1 MWVSVTS
8 INIQRNE
15 CLKGSM
21 SLFRKEAVSHQSER
35 LTGAITLAQPL
46 SIKLTVLILVSVA
59 IAIVTF
65 LFSAEYSRK
74 ETVRGFLMPNKGVI
88 KSFANQGGTI
98 EKLWVKEGDKVVKG
112 QTLVTLLV
120 QQSNGEGIDLSTQ
133 LADQLNTQENLLSD
147 EIIQHQALKSQEL
160 LNLQNQ
166 KIASNNEKIALE
178 SQLLLVQEKLTLLSE
193 QQLDYN
199 QLNKSGYV
207 SNLEKERQQQTL
219 LEAKQEKQNIARLLL
234 QHKNQLNQITFNIK
248 NIPQQYALRINSLKR
263 QKADLQRQL
272 AQVASNYKY
281 TITAS
286 NSGTVTGVQVVEG
299 ETLSQSIAQSKP
311 LLHILPEGSELIAE
325 LLLPTRS
332 AGFIQVGN
340 NTRLRFD
347 AFPYQRFGFINSE
360 ITRIDQTLISPNEI
374 QLPVTLQEPVYRLR
388 AKLNQQQMQ
397 AFGKA
402 FDLKSGM
409 LFEADIMLEQRT
421 LIEWLLEPI
430 YSLKG
435 RVS

>member
-1 MWVSVTS
+1 
-8 INIQRNE
+8 
-15 CLKGSM
+15 M

-35 LTGAITLAQPL
+35 LTGAITLAQPI
-46 SIKLTVLILVSVA
+46 SIKLTVLLIVSVA
-59 IAIVTF
+59 VAIVVF

-88 KSFANQGGTI
+88 KSFAKQGGTI
-98 EKLWVKEGDKVVKG
+98 EKLWVKEGDKVIKG
-112 QTLVTLLV
+112 QLLATVIV
-120 QQSNGEGIDLSTQ
+120 QQNNSNGIDLSTQ
-133 LADQLNTQENLLSD
+133 LTAYLNTQTNLLID
-147 EIIQHQALKSQEL
+147 EITQHQALRVQEL
-160 LNLQNQ
+160 SNLQTQNIALGNEKVALQNQ
-166 KIASNNEKIALE
+166 LALAE
-178 SQLLLVQEKLTLLSE
+178 EKLTLLSE
-193 QQLDYN
+193 QQLHFN
-199 QLNKSGYV
+199 QLNKSGYL
-207 SNLEKERQQQTL
+207 SNLEKERQQQAL

-234 QHKNQLNQITFNIK
+234 QHQNQLNQVSFNIK
-248 NIPQQYALRINSLKR
+248 NIPQQYTLRINNLKR
-263 QKADLQRQL
+263 QQADLQRQL
-272 AQVASNYKY
+272 AHVASNYKY

-286 NSGTVTGVQVVEG
+286 NNGVVTGIQVVEG
-299 ETLSQSIAQSKP
+299 ETLSQSTAQTKP

-360 ITRIDQTLISPNEI
+360 IIRIDQTLIMPNEI
-374 QLPVTLQEPVYRLR
+374 QLPIALKEPVYRLR
-388 AKLNQQQMQ
+388 AKLNQQQMK

>member
-1 MWVSVTS
+1 M
-8 INIQRNE
+8 N
-15 CLKGSM
+15 
-21 SLFRKEAVSHQSER
+21 A
-35 LTGAITLAQPL
+35 
-46 SIKLTVLILVSVA
+46 
-59 IAIVTF
+59 
-65 LFSAEYSRK
+65 
-74 ETVRGFLMPNKGVI
+74 
-88 KSFANQGGTI
+88 
-98 EKLWVKEGDKVVKG
+98 
-112 QTLVTLLV
+112 
-120 QQSNGEGIDLSTQ
+120 
-133 LADQLNTQENLLSD
+133 QENLLID
-147 EIIQHQALKSQEL
+147 EISQHQALKIQEL
-160 LNLQNQ
+160 SNLQAQN
-166 KIASNNEKIALE
+166 KALDNEKTALKD
-178 SQLLLVQEKLTLLSE
+178 QLALADEKLTLLSE
-193 QQLDYN
+193 QQLDFN

-207 SNLEKERQQQTL
+207 SNLEKDRQKQGL

-234 QHKNQLNQITFNIK
+234 QHQNQLNQVTFKIK
-248 NIPQQYALRINSLKR
+248 NIPQQYTLRINNLKR
-263 QKADLQRQL
+263 QQADLQRQL

-286 NSGTVTGVQVVEG
+286 NSGVITGVQVVEG

-311 LLHILPEGSELIAE
+311 LLHIIPKGSELIAE

-360 ITRIDQTLISPNEI
+360 ISRIDQTLISPNEI
-374 QLPVTLQEPVYRLR
+374 QLPITLQEPVYRLR
-388 AKLNQQQMQ
+388 AKLNQQQMR

>member
-1 MWVSVTS
+1 
-8 INIQRNE
+8 
-15 CLKGSM
+15 M
-21 SLFRKEAVSHQSER
+21 SLFRREAVSHQSER
-35 LTGAITLAQPL
+35 LIGAITLAQPL

-59 IAIVTF
+59 VAIIAF

-88 KSFANQGGTI
+88 KSFANQAGTI
-98 EKLWVKEGDKVVKG
+98 EKLWVKEGDKILKG
-112 QTLVTLLV
+112 QSLATIIV
-120 QQSNGEGIDLSTQ
+120 QQNNSHGVDLSTQ
-133 LADQLNTQENLLSD
+133 LTEQLNAQANLLID
-147 EIIQHQALKSQEL
+147 EIAQHQALKNQEL
-160 LNLQNQ
+160 LNLQVQ
-166 KIASNNEKIALE
+166 EIASANEKMALK
-178 SQLLLVQEKLTLLSE
+178 SQLTLAQEKLTLLNE
-193 QQLDYN
+193 QQLDFN
-199 QLNKSGYV
+199 QLNKSGYL
-207 SNLEKERQQQTL
+207 SNLEKERQQQAL

-234 QHKNQLNQITFNIK
+234 QHQNQLNQVVFNIR
-248 NIPQQYALRINSLKR
+248 NIPQQYTLRINNLKR
-263 QKADLQRQL
+263 QQSDLQRQL

-281 TITAS
+281 TIIAS
-286 NSGTVTGVQVVEG
+286 NNGVVTGIQVVEG
-299 ETLSQSIAQSKP
+299 ETLSQSTAQSKP

-332 AGFIQVGN
+332 AGFVQLGN

-347 AFPYQRFGFINSE
+347 AFPYQRFGFLESE
-360 ITRIDQTLISPNEI
+360 IIRIDQTLIAPNEV
-374 QLPVTLQEPVYRLR
+374 QLPVSLQEPVYRLR
-388 AKLNQQQMQ
+388 AKLSQQQMQ

-402 FDLKSGM
+402 FNLKSGM

>member
-1 MWVSVTS
+1 
-8 INIQRNE
+8 
-15 CLKGSM
+15 M

-35 LTGAITLAQPL
+35 LTGSITLAQPL

-59 IAIVTF
+59 VAIIAF

-98 EKLWVKEGDKVVKG
+98 DKLWVQEVDQIIKG
-112 QTLVTLLV
+112 QSLATIIV
-120 QQSNGEGIDLSTQ
+120 QQNNSNGIDLSTQ
-133 LADQLNTQENLLSD
+133 LAEQLNAQSNFLSD
-147 EIIQHQALKSQEL
+147 EITQHQALKNQEL
-160 LNLQNQ
+160 LNLQTQ
-166 KIASNNEKIALE
+166 KIASANEKVALK
-178 SQLLLVQEKLTLLSE
+178 SQLTFVEEKLMLLNE
-193 QQLDYN
+193 QQLDFN

-207 SNLEKERQQQTL
+207 SNLEKDRQQQAL

-234 QHKNQLNQITFNIK
+234 QHQNQLNQITFNIK

-263 QKADLQRQL
+263 QQAELQRQL

-388 AKLNQQQMQ
+388 AKLNQQQMK

-409 LFEADIMLEQRT
+409 LFEADIMLEERT
-421 LIEWLLEPI
+421 LMEWLLEPI

>member
-1 MWVSVTS
+1 
-8 INIQRNE
+8 
-15 CLKGSM
+15 M
-21 SLFRKEAVSHQSER
+21 SLFRKEAISHQNER
-35 LTGAITLAQPL
+35 LTGTITLAQPL
-46 SIKLTVLILVSVA
+46 SIKLTVLILVS
-59 IAIVTF
+59 IAIGIVAF

-112 QTLVTLLV
+112 QSLATIIV
-120 QQSNGEGIDLSTQ
+120 QQNNNNGIDLSTQ
-133 LADQLNTQENLLSD
+133 LAEQLNAQENLLID
-147 EIIQHQALKSQEL
+147 EISQHQTLKTQEL
-160 LNLQNQ
+160 SNLHAQN
-166 KIASNNEKIALE
+166 IALDNEKVALE
-178 SQLLLVQEKLTLLSE
+178 NQLALADEKLTLLSE
-193 QQLDYN
+193 QQLDFN
-199 QLNKSGYV
+199 QLNKNGYV
-207 SNLEKERQQQTL
+207 SNLEKDRQQQAL

-234 QHKNQLNQITFNIK
+234 QHQNQLNQLAFNIK
-248 NIPQQYALRINSLKR
+248 NIPQQYTLRINNLKR
-263 QKADLQRQL
+263 QQADLQRQL

-286 NSGTVTGVQVVEG
+286 NNGVITGVQVVEG

-360 ITRIDQTLISPNEI
+360 IIRIDQTLISPNEV
-374 QLPVTLQEPVYRLR
+374 QLPISLQEPVYRLR
-388 AKLNQQQMQ
+388 AKLNQQKMQ

-435 RVS
+435 RVG

>member
-1 MWVSVTS
+1 
-8 INIQRNE
+8 
-15 CLKGSM
+15 M
-21 SLFRKEAVSHQSER
+21 SLFRKEAISHQNER

-46 SIKLTVLILVSVA
+46 SIKLTVLILVSIA
-59 IAIVTF
+59 FAIVTF

-112 QTLVTLLV
+112 QSLATIIV
-120 QQSNGEGIDLSTQ
+120 QQNNNNGIDLSTQ
-133 LADQLNTQENLLSD
+133 LAEQLNAQENLLID
-147 EIIQHQALKSQEL
+147 EISQHQTLKTQEL
-160 LNLQNQ
+160 SNLHAQN
-166 KIASNNEKIALE
+166 IALDNEKVALE
-178 SQLLLVQEKLTLLSE
+178 DQLALADEKLTLLSE
-193 QQLDYN
+193 QQLDFN
-199 QLNKSGYV
+199 QLNKNGYV
-207 SNLEKERQQQTL
+207 SNLEKDRQQQAL

-234 QHKNQLNQITFNIK
+234 QHQNQLNQLAFNIK
-248 NIPQQYALRINSLKR
+248 NIPQQYTLRINNLKR
-263 QKADLQRQL
+263 QQADLQRQL

-286 NSGTVTGVQVVEG
+286 NNGVITGVQVVEG

-360 ITRIDQTLISPNEI
+360 IIRIDQTLISPNEV
-374 QLPVTLQEPVYRLR
+374 QLPISLQEPVYRLR
-388 AKLNQQQMQ
+388 AKLNQQKMQ

-430 YSLKG
+430 YSLRG

>member
-1 MWVSVTS
+1 
-8 INIQRNE
+8 
-15 CLKGSM
+15 M

-59 IAIVTF
+59 ISIITF

-98 EKLWVKEGDKVVKG
+98 EKLWVTEGDKVTKG
-112 QTLVTLLV
+112 QSLATLLV
-120 QQSNGEGIDLSTQ
+120 QQSNSEGVDLSEQ
-133 LADQLNTQENLLSD
+133 LADQLNTQASLLSD
-147 EIIQHQALKSQEL
+147 EITQHQALKAQEI
-160 LNLQNQ
+160 LNLQAQ
-166 KIASNNEKIALE
+166 QAALKNEQIALE
-178 SQLLLVQEKLTLLSE
+178 NQLALVEEKLTLLNK
-193 QQLDYN
+193 QQLDFN
-199 QLNKSGYV
+199 QLNESGYL
-207 SNLEKERQQQTL
+207 SNIEKERQQHAL

-234 QHKNQLNQITFNIK
+234 QQKNKLNQLIFNLK
-248 NIPQQYALRINSLKR
+248 NIPQQYILRINNLKR
-263 QKADLQRQL
+263 QQADLHRQL

-286 NSGTVTGVQVVEG
+286 NDGVVTGIQVVEG
-299 ETLSQSIAQSKP
+299 ETLSQSKAQSKP
-311 LLHILPEGSELIAE
+311 LLHILPEGAELIAE

-332 AGFIQVGN
+332 AGFIQLGN

-347 AFPYQRFGFINSE
+347 AFPYQRFGFIKSE
-360 ITRIDQTLISPNEI
+360 ITRIDQALISPNEI
-374 QLPVTLQEPVYRLR
+374 QLPISLQEPVYRLR
-388 AKLNQQQMQ
+388 AKLNQQQMK
-397 AFGKA
+397 AYGKA

-430 YSLKG
+430 YSLRG
-435 RVS
+435 RIS

>member
-1 MWVSVTS
+1 
-8 INIQRNE
+8 
-15 CLKGSM
+15 M

-59 IAIVTF
+59 VAIITF

-98 EKLWVKEGDKVVKG
+98 EKLWVKEGDKVFKG
-112 QTLVTLLV
+112 QSLATLLV
-120 QQSNGEGIDLSTQ
+120 QQSNSEGIDLSEQ
-133 LADQLNTQENLLSD
+133 LADQLNTQANLLSN
-147 EIIQHQALKSQEL
+147 EITQHQTLKAQEI
-160 LNLQNQ
+160 LNFQAQ
-166 KIASNNEKIALE
+166 KLALE
-178 SQLLLVQEKLTLLSE
+178 NEQRALENQLTLAEEKLTLLNE
-193 QQLDYN
+193 QQLDFN
-199 QLNKSGYV
+199 QLNKSGYL
-207 SNLEKERQQQTL
+207 SNLEKERQQQAL

-234 QHKNQLNQITFNIK
+234 QQQNKLNQVAFNIK
-248 NIPQQYALRINSLKR
+248 NIPQQYILRINNLKR
-263 QKADLQRQL
+263 QQADLQRQL
-272 AQVASNYKY
+272 AQVVSNYKY

-286 NSGTVTGVQVVEG
+286 NNGVVTGIQVVEG
-299 ETLSQSIAQSKP
+299 ETLSQSKAQSKP

-332 AGFIQVGN
+332 AGFVQLGN

-347 AFPYQRFGFINSE
+347 AFPYQRFGFVESE
-360 ITRIDQTLISPNEI
+360 ITRIDQALISPNEI
-374 QLPVTLQEPVYRLR
+374 QLPISLQEPVYRLR
-388 AKLNQQQMQ
+388 AKLNHQQIQ

-435 RVS
+435 RIS

>member
-1 MWVSVTS
+1 
-8 INIQRNE
+8 
-15 CLKGSM
+15 M
-21 SLFRKEAVSHQSER
+21 SLFRKEAISHQSER

-59 IAIVTF
+59 AAMVTF

-74 ETVRGFLMPNKGVI
+74 ETVRGFLIPNKGVI
-88 KSFANQGGTI
+88 KSFANQSGTI

-112 QTLVTLLV
+112 QSLATVIV
-120 QQSNGEGIDLSTQ
+120 QQNNSNGVDLSTQ
-133 LADQLNTQENLLSD
+133 LAEQLHTQANLLSD
-147 EIIQHQALKSQEL
+147 EINQHQTLKTQEL
-160 LNLQNQ
+160 LNLTIQ
-166 KIASNNEKIALE
+166 KTGLNNEKLALE
-178 SQLLLVQEKLTLLSE
+178 SQMILAEEKLTLLNE
-193 QQLDYN
+193 QQLNFN
-199 QLNKSGYV
+199 QLNKNGYL
-207 SNLEKERQQQTL
+207 SNLEKERQQQAL
-219 LEAKQEKQNIARLLL
+219 LEAKQEKQNTARLLL
-234 QHKNQLNQITFNIK
+234 QQQNQLNQVAFNVT
-248 NIPQQYALRINSLKR
+248 NIPQQYTLRINNLKR
-263 QKADLQRQL
+263 QQADLQRQL

-286 NSGTVTGVQVVEG
+286 HSGIVTGIQVVEG
-299 ETLSQSIAQSKP
+299 ETLSQTKAQSKP
-311 LLHILPEGSELIAE
+311 LLHVIPENSELVAE

-340 NTRLRFD
+340 TSRLRFD
-347 AFPYQRFGFINSE
+347 AFPYQRFGFIESK
-360 ITRIDQTLISPNEI
+360 IMRIDQTLITPNEI
-374 QLPVTLQEPVYRLR
+374 QLPIALQEPVYRLR

-397 AFGKA
+397 AFGKT

>member
-1 MWVSVTS
+1 MA
-8 INIQRNE
+8 
-15 CLKGSM
+15 
-21 SLFRKEAVSHQSER
+21 LFRKEAVSHQSER

-46 SIKLTVLILVSVA
+46 SIKLTVVILVSVA
-59 IAIVTF
+59 VAIVTF

-88 KSFANQGGTI
+88 KSFAAQGGTI
-98 EKLWVKEGDKVVKG
+98 EKLWVTEGDKVVKG
-112 QTLVTLLV
+112 QSLATIVV
-120 QQSNGEGIDLSTQ
+120 QQNNSNGVDLSTQ
-133 LADQLNTQENLLSD
+133 LAEQLNAQANLLRD
-147 EIIQHQALKSQEL
+147 EISQHQALKIQEL
-160 LNLQNQ
+160 LNLQTQ
-166 KIASNNEKIALE
+166 KLASDNEKVALE
-178 SQLLLVQEKLTLLSE
+178 SQLTLAEEKLSLLNE
-193 QQLDYN
+193 QQLDFN
-199 QLNKSGYV
+199 QLNKNGYV
-207 SNLEKERQQQTL
+207 SNLEKDRQQQAL

-234 QHKNQLNQITFNIK
+234 QHQNKLNQITFNLT
-248 NIPQQYALRINSLKR
+248 NVPQQYTLRINNLKR
-263 QKADLQRQL
+263 QQADIQRQL

-286 NSGTVTGVQVVEG
+286 NSGIVTGVQVVEG
-299 ETLSQSIAQSKP
+299 ETLSQSTAQAKP
-311 LLHILPEGSELIAE
+311 LLHIIPENSELVAE

-332 AGFIQVGN
+332 AGFVEIGN

-347 AFPYQRFGFINSE
+347 AFPYQRFGFISSE
-360 ITRIDQTLISPNEI
+360 VVRIDQTLISPNEV
-374 QLPVTLQEPVYRLR
+374 QLPISLQEPVYRLR
-388 AKLNQQQMQ
+388 AKLTQQQMQ

-430 YSLKG
+430 YSLRG

>member
-1 MWVSVTS
+1 
-8 INIQRNE
+8 
-15 CLKGSM
+15 M
-21 SLFRKEAVSHQSER
+21 SLFRKEAISHQNER

-46 SIKLTVLILVSVA
+46 SIKLTVLILVSIA
-59 IAIVTF
+59 FAIVTF

-112 QTLVTLLV
+112 QSLATIIV
-120 QQSNGEGIDLSTQ
+120 QQNNNNGIDLSTQ
-133 LADQLNTQENLLSD
+133 LAEQLNAQENLLID
-147 EIIQHQALKSQEL
+147 EISQHQTLKTQEL
-160 LNLQNQ
+160 SNLHAQN
-166 KIASNNEKIALE
+166 IALDNEKVALE
-178 SQLLLVQEKLTLLSE
+178 DQLALADEKLTLLSE
-193 QQLDYN
+193 QQLDFN
-199 QLNKSGYV
+199 QLNKNGYV
-207 SNLEKERQQQTL
+207 SNLEKDRQQQAL

-234 QHKNQLNQITFNIK
+234 QHQNQLNQLAFNIK
-248 NIPQQYALRINSLKR
+248 NIPQQYTLRINNLKR
-263 QKADLQRQL
+263 QQADLQRQL

-286 NSGTVTGVQVVEG
+286 NNGVITGVQVVEG

-360 ITRIDQTLISPNEI
+360 IIRIDQTLISPNEV
-374 QLPVTLQEPVYRLR
+374 QLPISLQEPVYRLR
-388 AKLNQQQMQ
+388 AKLNQQQMK
-397 AFGKA
+397 AFGKS

-430 YSLKG
+430 YSLRG